1 MSTLWLAILISN
13 DGEGNETLNNLKTIP
28 KSRYFS

>member
-1 MSTLWLAILISN
+1 MSMLRLVILISN
-13 DGEGNETLNNLKTIP
+13 EWGDRETLNNLKTIP